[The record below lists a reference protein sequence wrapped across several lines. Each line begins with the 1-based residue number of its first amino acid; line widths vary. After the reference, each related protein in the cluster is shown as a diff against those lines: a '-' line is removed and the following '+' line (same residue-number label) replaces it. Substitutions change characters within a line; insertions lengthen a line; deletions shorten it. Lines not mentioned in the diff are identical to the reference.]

1 MCKGGVFMELNH
13 DCVRTLLLEI
23 ESNKQLGEP
32 LTEYNF
38 KDNVVFEKYDFETV
52 MYTLLKLKEAE
63 YIKIQLRWESGRVIG
78 YLINDITWSG
88 HEFLDNIRDNETW
101 SKVKDVASKTSSMSV
116 TLMSKLA
123 IQYLSQKFN
132 LS

>member
-1 MCKGGVFMELNH
+1 MELNH
-13 DCVRTLLLEI
+13 DCVRLLLLEI
-23 ESNKQLGEP
+23 EANKNLGEP

-38 KDNVVFEKYDFETV
+38 KDNIVFSEYGFETV

-63 YIKIQLRWESGRVIG
+63 FINAQFSWSSGKIIAWI
-78 YLINDITWSG
+78 INDITWEG
-88 HEFLDNIRDNETW
+88 HEFLDNIRDNNTW
-101 SKVKDVASKTSSMSV
+101 KEVKRLVSKTSSMSL

-123 IQYLSQKFN
+123 VQYLSQKFN

>member
-1 MCKGGVFMELNH
+1 MKLNH
-13 DCVRTLLLEI
+13 ECVRTLLLEI
-23 ESNKQLGEP
+23 ETNKQLGEP

-123 IQYLSQKFN
+123 FQYLSQKFN

>member
-1 MCKGGVFMELNH
+1 MELNH

-38 KDNVVFEKYDFETV
+38 KDNVIFNNYDFDTV
-52 MYTLLKLKEAE
+52 MYSLLKLREAGFVNCTLE
-63 YIKIQLRWESGRVIG
+63 FSEGKLYAWI
-78 YLINDITWSG
+78 INDITWSG

-101 SKVKDVASKTSSMSV
+101 QKVKSVASKTSSMSL
-116 TLMSKLA
+116 TLSGKLA
-123 IQYLSQKFN
+123 YQYLLQKFSG
-132 LS
+132 L